1 MQEAIIVENLGKW
14 FSRYHSQKPVTIMEA
29 VLSGLQRMKPVE
41 QFWALKDVSF
51 QVAGGEMLGIIG
63 HNGAGKSTL
72 LQLLG
77 GVAYPTEGQV
87 TVNGR
92 IGALLDLGAGMHGDL
107 TGRENAL
114 VMAITA
120 GLTKKTAQERFDQIV
135 EFSELAAFID
145 NPVRTYS
152 TGMMMRLA
160 FSVAVHTAPEV
171 LLVDEFL
178 SVGDL
183 SFQAKCLNRIAEM
196 KDRGCAIVL
205 VSHDVGQVE
214 RLCDRALW
222 LKNGTIMAYGDPALV
237 AGQYTG
243 QIRSQTEQLTPDRP
257 ETPTAMEGKLK
268 LKENRFGSLEV
279 EIETVQ
285 LLPQATIHSGEP
297 LCVEICYQNQ
307 KAVSAAIF
315 GVSVTRSDNYKLLEI
330 NTAHQEAFAIPLQEQ
345 GILRLQIDR
354 LDLASG
360 EYFIDVGIYEKNWSY
375 AYDFHWHT
383 YSLLVKSK
391 LSSQGVLNPPMHWEV
406 ASENLSTQSA
416 IT

>member
-1 MQEAIIVENLGKW
+1 MQEAIIVEKLGKW
-14 FSRYHSQKPVTIMEA
+14 FSRYHAQKPVTIMEA
-29 VLSGLQRMKPVE
+29 ALSGLRRMKPVE

-51 QVAGGEMLGIIG
+51 RVAGGEMLGVIG

-87 TVNGR
+87 TINGR

-120 GLTKKTAQERFDQIV
+120 GLTRKTAQERFDQIV

-160 FSVAVHTAPEV
+160 FSVAVHTEPEV

-183 SFQAKCLNRIAEM
+183 SFQAKCLNRITEM
-196 KDRGCAIVL
+196 KEGGCAIVL

-222 LKNGTIMAYGDPALV
+222 LKKGTVMAYGEPTLV
-237 AGQYTG
+237 TGEYTA
-243 QIRSQTEQLTPDRP
+243 QMRLQTHQKTLNSVHNSTATE
-257 ETPTAMEGKLK
+257 ETLK
-268 LKENRFGSLEV
+268 LNENRFGSLEV
-279 EIETVQ
+279 AIEAVK
-285 LLPQATIHSGEP
+285 LLPQAKIKSGDS
-297 LCVEICYQNQ
+297 LCIELSYKNHKAIASAIFSVSLTQTDNQ
-307 KAVSAAIF
+307 K
-315 GVSVTRSDNYKLLEI
+315 LLDI
-330 NTAHQEAFAIPLQEQ
+330 NTFDQEAFPVPLEAK
-345 GILRLQIDR
+345 GTLRLNIDR
-354 LDLASG
+354 LDLNSG
-360 EYFIDVGIYEKNWSY
+360 EYLIDVGIYEENWSY
-375 AYDFHWHT
+375 AYDFHWHH
-383 YSLLVKSK
+383 YKLSVQSP
-391 LSSQGVLNPPMHWEV
+391 LSSQGLINPPMHWEIRAANHV
-406 ASENLSTQSA
+406 GN
-416 IT
+416 